1 MYVYPYPHLNFV
13 ENFETSSY
21 SLEVC
26 VIVFTLMMMLMMR
39 VTVVKR
45 ICMSLM
51 GVEATSQYG
60 DYIPL
65 LDG

>member
-1 MYVYPYPHLNFV
+1 MMFDYPHSHLHFV

-21 SLEVC
+21 PLEVY
-26 VIVFTLMMMLMMR
+26 VIVFTLMMMLIMH

-60 DYIPL
+60 DFFYRC
-65 LDG
+65 